1 MMYHTEQE
9 LAFKIIDYNLNY
21 FACTVYTGM
30 HSLQAKMV
38 AFLNK
43 SYNKVYFGFNKH
55 VSYSAYN
62 TKSLGASISFQLP
75 LRMHA

>member
-1 MMYHTEQE
+1 
-9 LAFKIIDYNLNY
+9 
-21 FACTVYTGM
+21 M
-30 HSLQAKMV
+30 HSLPAKIV

-62 TKSLGASISFQLP
+62 TKSLGASVSFQFP
-75 LRMHA
+75 LHMHA

>member
-1 MMYHTEQE
+1 
-9 LAFKIIDYNLNY
+9 
-21 FACTVYTGM
+21 M
-30 HSLQAKMV
+30 HSLQAKIV

-62 TKSLGASISFQLP
+62 IKSLGASISFQLP
-75 LRMHA
+75 LVHMHV